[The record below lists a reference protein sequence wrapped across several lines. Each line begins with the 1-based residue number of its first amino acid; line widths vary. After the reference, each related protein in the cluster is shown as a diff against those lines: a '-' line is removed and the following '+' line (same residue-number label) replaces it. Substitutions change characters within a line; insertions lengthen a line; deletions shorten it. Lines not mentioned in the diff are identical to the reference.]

1 MDAAVHAGARLDRLP
16 FGPFHWRVLRLIGL
30 GIFFDGFD
38 NSMGPSVLAALT
50 KGGWSDMAT
59 SANFISVTF
68 AGLALGAFLSGVLG
82 DRLGRRFAYQFN
94 LAIFG
99 VTCLLSAVA
108 PSMTW
113 LIVLRGIMGVG
124 IGAEYVIG
132 YSMACEFVPPQRRG
146 WALGVMAFAS
156 MSSGFVV
163 SLLAALVIPHFG
175 WRPLYVIGG
184 GGALF
189 VWFLRRKLPE
199 SPRWLEKMGRR
210 AEAER
215 VISAIEQEASNG
227 APLPPPRIPAGTEAD
242 GWVPVSVLVS
252 RPVIRR
258 TALATWTCI
267 SVMVGS
273 YSFISW
279 VPSLFVE
286 QGYTLS
292 RSLSF
297 STIMA
302 FGNVI
307 GPATCILISDRLGRR
322 RAMIAAAVCC
332 GVAALAY
339 SQQTGLFGL
348 LALGLAV
355 TALMS
360 LLMGLG
366 VGGYSPELFPTEYR
380 LRGNGLAQTVGRLA
394 VVFSPYV
401 VVRLF
406 HGFGI
411 PGVMGWV
418 CAIYLS
424 LALVLALF
432 GIETNQR
439 SLEDLDPDREQRGIP
454 APAQVPGSITS

>member
-1 MDAAVHAGARLDRLP
+1 M
-16 FGPFHWRVLRLIGL
+16 
-30 GIFFDGFD
+30 
-38 NSMGPSVLAALT
+38 
-50 KGGWSDMAT
+50 
-59 SANFISVTF
+59 
-68 AGLALGAFLSGVLG
+68 
-82 DRLGRRFAYQFN
+82 
-94 LAIFG
+94 
-99 VTCLLSAVA
+99 
-108 PSMTW
+108 
-113 LIVLRGIMGVG
+113 
-124 IGAEYVIG
+124 
-132 YSMACEFVPPQRRG
+132 
-146 WALGVMAFAS
+146 
-156 MSSGFVV
+156 
-163 SLLAALVIPHFG
+163 
-175 WRPLYVIGG
+175 
-184 GGALF
+184 
-189 VWFLRRKLPE
+189 
-199 SPRWLEKMGRR
+199 
-210 AEAER
+210 
-215 VISAIEQEASNG
+215 
-227 APLPPPRIPAGTEAD
+227 PPPRIPTGAETD
-242 GWVPVSVLVS
+242 RWVPVSVLVS

-286 QGYTLS
+286 QGYSLS

-302 FGNVI
+302 FGNIV
-307 GPATCILISDRLGRR
+307 GPATCIFISDWLGRR

-348 LALGLAV
+348 LALGFAV
-355 TALMS
+355 TGLMS

-380 LRGNGLAQTVGRLA
+380 LRGNGLAQTVGRVA
-394 VVFSPYV
+394 VVLSPYI

-424 LALVLALF
+424 LAVVLTLF

-439 SLEDLDPDREQRGIP
+439 SLEDLDPEH
-454 APAQVPGSITS
+454 APPGAAVAAAQVPGSITS

>member
-1 MDAAVHAGARLDRLP
+1 MSVAVNAGARLDRLP
-16 FGPFHWRVLRLIGL
+16 FGPFHWRMLRLIGL

-38 NSMGPSVLAALT
+38 NSMGPSVLAALNAS
-50 KGGWSDMAT
+50 GWSDMAT

-68 AGLALGAFLSGVLG
+68 VGLALGAFLSGVLG

-94 LAIFG
+94 LLIFG
-99 VTCLLSAVA
+99 STCLLSAFA

-146 WALGVMAFAS
+146 WALGVMAFCS

-163 SLLAALVIPHFG
+163 TLLAALVIPEFG

-184 GGALF
+184 AGALF

-210 AEAER
+210 EEAEQ
-215 VISAIEQEASNG
+215 VIAAIEREASNG
-227 APLPPPRIPAGTEAD
+227 APLPPPRIAAGEVAD
-242 GWVPVSVLVS
+242 RWVPVSVLVS

-273 YSFISW
+273 YSFIAW

-286 QGYTLS
+286 QGYTIG
-292 RSLSF
+292 RSLGY
-297 STIMA
+297 STVMA

-322 RAMIAAAVCC
+322 KAMIAAAICC
-332 GVAALAY
+332 GLAALAY
-339 SQQTGLFGL
+339 SQQTGLVGL
-348 LALGLAV
+348 LGLGLAV

-380 LRGNGLAQTVGRLA
+380 LRGNGLAQTVGRIA
-394 VVFSPYV
+394 VVLSPYV
-401 VVRLF
+401 VVRLY

-418 CAIYLS
+418 CAVYLG
-424 LALVLALF
+424 LATVLALF
-432 GIETNQR
+432 GIET
-439 SLEDLDPDREQRGIP
+439 
-454 APAQVPGSITS
+454 

>member
-1 MDAAVHAGARLDRLP
+1 MNIAVNAGARLDRIP
-16 FGPFHWRVLRLIGL
+16 FGSFHWRMLRLIGL

-50 KGGWSDMAT
+50 DSGWSNMAT
-59 SANFISVTF
+59 NANFISVTF

-99 VTCLLSAVA
+99 FTCLLSAVA
-108 PSMTW
+108 PSMIW

-146 WALGVMAFAS
+146 WALGLMAFAS

-163 SLLAALVIPHFG
+163 SLLAVLIIPHFG

-184 GGALF
+184 SGALF

-199 SPRWLEKMGRR
+199 SPRWLERMGRR
-210 AEAER
+210 EEAER
-215 VISAIEQEASNG
+215 VISAIEREASPD
-227 APLPPPRIPAGTEAD
+227 APLPPPRIAAEAARD

-252 RPVIRR
+252 RPVIKR

-286 QGYTLS
+286 QGYSLS

-302 FGNVI
+302 FGNII
-307 GPATCILISDRLGRR
+307 GPATCIFISDRIGRR
-322 RAMIAAAVCC
+322 KAMIVAAACC
-332 GVAALAY
+332 GIAALAY

-380 LRGNGLAQTVGRLA
+380 LRGNGIAQTVGRVA
-394 VVFSPYV
+394 VVLSPYI

-411 PGVMGWV
+411 PGVMGWI
-418 CAIYLS
+418 CAIYLT
-424 LALVLALF
+424 LAAVLTLF

-439 SLEDLDPDREQRGIP
+439 PLEDLDPERDQLSVGVP
-454 APAQVPGSITS
+454 SQVPGSITG